1 MRNRLVDLLLCE
13 LETSFVFQAL
23 SFSSVQLAISVSN
36 SGGSWD
42 NAKKYVER
50 ASPDSEL
57 QGKGSDVHKAA
68 VVGDTVE
75 DTFKGTR
82 NNLPESSFQVRT
94 LSAPQQSLAIFQSPS
109 VTLKYKN
116 SSVSSLQ

>member
-1 MRNRLVDLLLCE
+1 MR
-13 LETSFVFQAL
+13 
-23 SFSSVQLAISVSN
+23 FSSVQLAISMSN

-68 VVGDTVE
+68 VVG